1 MAGLKR
7 FFLCRIASGAADM
20 AVKER
25 AEALIDA
32 AMAGVA
38 MHRKVLSQT
47 IGAGPRGDSFGFDF
61 MVEVWPD
68 AADAPDWPGI
78 AAAARAAGLDPALSR
93 TMLADELIMKPGTA
107 AVKGTFLSKR
117 RRGASVAEYQS
128 YWRNEHRAIIMAQQ
142 DFFAHVRAYV
152 QNHFHPGSYRAL
164 DGMVPAPEDT
174 FDGAPQMWF
183 DSADDIH
190 AAFATRGYLDAI
202 KEDEKILTW
211 VGQSQS
217 FVSRETGLG

>member
-7 FFLCRIASGAADM
+7 FFLCRIAGGAADM
-20 AVKER
+20 PITER
-25 AEALIDA
+25 AEALVA

-38 MHRKVLSQT
+38 MHRKVLSQP

-61 MVEVWPD
+61 MVEVWL
-68 AADAPDWPGI
+68 DAPDTPDWPKI
-78 AAAARAAGLDPALSR
+78 AEAACAAGLEPGLSR
-93 TMLADELIMKPGTA
+93 TMLADELVMKPGSA

-128 YWRNEHRAIIMAQQ
+128 YWRNEHRAIIMAQE

-152 QNHFHPGSYRAL
+152 QNHFYPRSFRAL
-164 DGMVPAPEDT
+164 DGVAPAPEDT

-183 DSADDIH
+183 DSPDDIY
-190 AAFATRGYLDAI
+190 AAFRTRGYLDAI

-217 FVSRETGLG
+217 FVACETELD